1 MRPIFLA
8 ACVVFLATRVPPA
21 AARTTAVALPDGKP
35 YSIGQLVDPVIIWV
49 DPNTGVDQGR
59 TGTNPALPLKTF
71 KAAWA
76 KVPAKPTRPHRIR
89 IKSGTFNQAQVGE
102 WLEFKNGT
110 YKAPIIVEAAAGAT
124 VNFNA
129 YVSVRFC
136 RYLYFIG
143 IRINFGGDSD
153 GDHPFHAEGVTG
165 LLMRKVRVR
174 GKATGTPSTREVV
187 KFNQCKGVY
196 VEQCDFA
203 VATDNAIDAVAVQY
217 GHVINSLLHDCGFG
231 IYFKGGSAYIA
242 IAGNKVYRTGT
253 LGIAAGFD
261 TGFEW
266 MVKPW
271 LRYDAYDIKIY
282 NNIIYDLDEAP
293 AISVYGGY
301 NILVA
306 HNTLYRVG
314 SDGSSLF
321 SIRQGLRS
329 CDDDIPE
336 QCTAYM
342 AAGGWGQPGGQ
353 AEWSQISIPNRNV
366 IIANNLAVQPPGYQT
381 GVGAFYVLE
390 PLPYCHEYSEGPC
403 TLPAGLPT
411 TVSADKGLVIR
422 GNVIWDGPVD
432 DNLGIHDE
440 PGWQSGGCRNSHPT
454 CNKDFV
460 RANNDINN
468 QTQQPQLVNP
478 AGGNFRLTPGSLPFF
493 SKLWTIPKWAQ
504 WAPGGPSTPAGNLT
518 NTILFDKEGAPR
530 TGGYNAP
537 GALVRVY
544 PPDRH

>member
-8 ACVVFLATRVPPA
+8 ACVVFLATRHVLWTPEMCRKQRDAHTFMPAGLVRCRVPPA

-203 VATDNAIDAVAVQY
+203 VATDNAIDAVAVQ
-217 GHVINSLLHDCGFG
+217 
-231 IYFKGGSAYIA
+231 
-242 IAGNKVYRTGT
+242 
-253 LGIAAGFD
+253 
-261 TGFEW
+261 
-266 MVKPW
+266 
-271 LRYDAYDIKIY
+271 IY

-366 IIANNLAVQPPGYQT
+366 IIANNLAVQPPAHKPILFHFA
-381 GVGAFYVLE
+381 VGAFYVLE